1 MIGFKSGTRSSIKNS
16 DTTLKRVFRSFKLK
30 KSSLLFMAAAS
41 VPLDAGN
48 WEMLKFSS
56 LKPSTFVATP
66 NKLTIKVRQSSS
78 PLIQKLKKPITFTRV
93 VAKGAIT
100 NGSINLK
107 EGQKQGIFKKKSI
120 TDDYALRLGLVLEGK
135 NKKPKYLPKF
145 MLPSWIKRL
154 FSLAPKDK
162 GVDKIYFLK
171 VVNNASD
178 VGEKR
183 AHPLNKLIF
192 EEGAVQAKT
201 GAFTIDKTFESPK
214 TVYGIW
220 LSANGEGTQSQFD
233 TSLDSIEFY

>member
-1 MIGFKSGTRSSIKNS
+1 MIEFKLGSTSLGKKTCKA
-16 DTTLKRVFRSFKLK
+16 LKGVLNSFKYTRNT
-30 KSSLLFMAAAS
+30 LLFMAAAS

-48 WEMLKFSS
+48 WEMLEFSS

-66 NKLTIKVRQSSS
+66 KKLTIKVRESSS

-93 VAKGAIT
+93 VAKGEIT

-107 EGQKQGIFKKKSI
+107 DGQEQGIFKKKSI

-178 VGEKR
+178 VGKKR
-183 AHPLNKLIF
+183 EHPLNKLIF

-201 GAFTIDKTFESPK
+201 GPFTIDKTFDSPK

-233 TSLDSIEFY
+233 TSIDSIEFY

>member
-1 MIGFKSGTRSSIKNS
+1 MINLKSGITSFGKNTGKTFS
-16 DTTLKRVFRSFKLK
+16 GVFRGFKLK
-30 KSSLLFMAAAS
+30 KNALLFMAAAS
-41 VPLDAGN
+41 VPLDASN
-48 WEMLKFSS
+48 WEMLEFSS

-66 NKLTIKVRQSSS
+66 NNLTIKVRESSS

-93 VAKGAIT
+93 VAKGEIK

-107 EGQKQGIFKKKSI
+107 DGQKQGVFKKKSI

-178 VGEKR
+178 VGKSR

-201 GAFTIDKTFESPK
+201 GTFTIDKTFDTPK